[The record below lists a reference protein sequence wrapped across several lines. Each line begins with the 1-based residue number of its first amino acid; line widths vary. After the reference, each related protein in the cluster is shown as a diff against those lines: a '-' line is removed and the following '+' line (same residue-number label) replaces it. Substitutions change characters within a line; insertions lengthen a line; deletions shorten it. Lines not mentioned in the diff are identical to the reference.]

1 MTFKLLQYEKEYLLN
16 QILVEKKEIM
26 DKIKISKLNE
36 SHYSICVDASLADE
50 IRDLCSDKLQL
61 YGFDENYELNKDG
74 EILERLID
82 IFYID

>member
-1 MTFKLLQYEKEYLLN
+1 MIFKLLQYEKEYLLN
-16 QILVEKKEIM
+16 QILVDKKEVM
-26 DKIKISKLNE
+26 EKIKISKLNE
-36 SHYSICVDASLADE
+36 NHYSICVDASLADE

-61 YGFDENYELNKDG
+61 FGFNENYELNKDG